1 MNRTDRLVA
10 LVMLLQSRRVITA
23 AEMAAHFE
31 ITERTVYRDLAA
43 LGEGGVPIVGEPG
56 VGYSLMRGY
65 HLPPVMF
72 SPEEAF
78 SLVTGGLLAERM
90 TDDSVGKPIRTAM
103 GKLTAV
109 LPADL
114 QQRVHGLK
122 TAMHVNTRKPGNGLV
137 TLSRVQMALA
147 ERRVMRLNY
156 LGAARGQATER
167 DVEPLGLIFYLD
179 HWHLI
184 AWCRLRNEVRDF
196 RVDRLIDCEP
206 LHEPSPPRRD
216 FDFAQYMANS
226 CLPATAEVAELEFHP
241 RLMETVR
248 RYWGPLLLSEEQ
260 IENDWVFARISYG
273 EADYLARWL
282 LAFGDQLRI
291 IAPESL
297 REKLIQA
304 AQEAI
309 HHHGGKISRSETLL
323 T

>member
-23 AEMAAHFE
+23 AEMATHFE

-56 VGYSLMRGY
+56 VGYRLMRGY

-90 TDDSVGKPIRTAM
+90 TDDSVGGPMRTAM

-114 QQRVHGLK
+114 QQRVHGLQ
-122 TAMHVNTRKPGNGLV
+122 TAMHVSARKPSTGSV
-137 TLSRVQMALA
+137 PLSQVQVALA
-147 ERRVMRLNY
+147 ERRVMRLRY
-156 LGAARGQATER
+156 LGASRGHATER
-167 DVEPLGLIFYLD
+167 DVEPLGLLFYLD

-196 RVDRLIDCEP
+196 RVDRLVDCEL
-206 LHEPSPPRRD
+206 LHEPSPPRHD
-216 FDFAQYMANS
+216 FDLTAYLTNS
-226 CLPATAEVAELEFHP
+226 CLPVTSEVADLEFHP
-241 RLMETVR
+241 RLIEAVR
-248 RYWGPLLLSEEQ
+248 RHWGPLLLAETVA
-260 IENDWVFARISYG
+260 ENDWVRVQISYG
-273 EADYLARWL
+273 ESDYLARWL

-291 IAPESL
+291 ITPENL
-297 REKLIQA
+297 RKQLIQA
-304 AQEAI
+304 GQEAI
-309 HHHGGKISRSETLL
+309 LHHEKIPSD
-323 T
+323 